1 MRLSAY
7 IIAVILPF
15 VYLTTCEAQYLDNF
29 DEHTWQQQDSI
40 ITTLFQG
47 RAYSVVGVMSQ
58 EAYDREKSRVEK
70 NDAALATFAV
80 WQGIRFIL
88 EENQEEAE
96 KYLDEALA
104 IYNSKPDLRNYKY
117 RDALLNKAELSLQ
130 NEDVGQAIHYLND
143 AVVFMTTASEPDK
156 DMYFSTIL
164 ETFELSLQTQDLE
177 NAEAMGRQALSVAQS
192 EYGSSSD
199 QYIQGLSNIG
209 RIYAARGD
217 LRRASNLLLQSYEL
231 SKQNLP
237 ESSIRRAYYGLA
249 AIDIQEQLGRTQ
261 SAENIYNEL
270 ISLFDRFTHLQED
283 NIYPTILGRYGKH
296 HEALGNLDEAYQY
309 LNRSNI
315 LLTLRTNSTDPIYI
329 QSQSDVGQILVKQA
343 KYTEATGYYEDA
355 IRQARLAYGENSWS
369 EGLLRDRLGA
379 LYTEMGR
386 HSAALEQR
394 NKTVEIFN
402 LAIGP
407 NNAQY
412 AMAVLNLGLAHA
424 AADQREKAEVHLIS
438 AYQKIKQLYGPNH
451 VRVFNVERYLS
462 DFYTGFDNGK
472 AATHYEAAAKFMV
485 FYYQNL
491 MPLLIDANRLEM
503 ESLFDLF
510 WFSYISFINANDLPE
525 ETLYHLQDILLQ
537 LKPAKHLPTIN
548 TMTALINRS
557 DEALMENFRRWQ
569 SLRNQIVEFEDETIA
584 GQKESD
590 FDMSQSL
597 EDIKDLSDALFP
609 AYSSSLSTLSEFSLA
624 TLTNQ
629 LSREEAAIDFFSILS
644 DDDQRQRTYFAL
656 ITKPGP
662 EVHLVSLQLN
672 QNVLGTNQLQSGTS
686 FYDQIWKPLESH
698 LSNVRKVYISKDGAL
713 HKVSLQSI
721 PLPSGE
727 MVGESIE
734 ILTRLNLGALK
745 SSSGALQDKYLLVG
759 HPTSSSSD
767 STSMSAISVPSH
779 MIESPETRKRKPI
792 MSRSA
797 SEQEIKVIGNKY
809 AKKKS
814 VTLLAGAEASRSTL
828 IEHIQKERPSLLHL
842 AVPLYFNYP
851 DLASDSTGLSILSK
865 NKQVSTGFALAGAG
879 NSWKADTLRSE
890 VDNGL
895 LSALEINTLD
905 LHNTRLL
912 IWTGAQSTFKEM
924 DGDALYSLQLALKRA
939 GVQSL
944 LMNFWD
950 ISEGGKDL
958 YMKELYKNLSKGL
971 TVHDAL
977 DKTKSKLRKKVDP
990 SVWSG
995 FVLLE

>member
-15 VYLTTCEAQYLDNF
+15 VYLTKGEAQYLDNF
-29 DEHTWQQQDSI
+29 DEYTWQQQDSI

-47 RAYSVVGVMSQ
+47 RAYTVVSVMSQ
-58 EAYDREKSRVEK
+58 EAYDREKSRAETDDEAV
-70 NDAALATFAV
+70 ATFAV

-88 EENQEEAE
+88 EDNHEEAE
-96 KYLDEALA
+96 KYLGEALD
-104 IYNSKPDLRNYKY
+104 IFNGKPDLRNDKY
-117 RDALLNKAELSLQ
+117 RDALLNMAELSLQ
-130 NEDVGQAIHYLND
+130 NEDVGQAIQYLED
-143 AVVFMTTASEPDK
+143 AVTFMSSSAEPDR
-156 DMYFSTIL
+156 DLYFSTIL

-177 NAEAMGRQALSVAQS
+177 TAEAMGRQALSVAQS
-192 EYGSSSD
+192 EFGSSSD

-237 ESSIRRAYYGLA
+237 ENSIRKAYYGLA
-249 AIDIQEQLGRTQ
+249 AIDIQEKLGRTQ
-261 SAENIYNEL
+261 SAENIYSEL

-283 NIYPTILGRYGKH
+283 NIYPSILSRYGKH
-296 HEALGNLDEAYQY
+296 HEALGNLDEAYKY

-329 QSQSDVGQILVKQA
+329 QSQSDVGQILVKQE
-343 KYTEATGYYEDA
+343 KYTEASGYYEDA
-355 IRQARLAYGENSWS
+355 IRQARLAYGENSWT
-369 EGLLRDRLGA
+369 EGLLRDRLGT
-379 LYTEMGR
+379 LYSEMGR
-386 HSAALEQR
+386 HDAALEQR
-394 NKTVEIFN
+394 SKTVEIFN

-424 AADQREKAEVHLIS
+424 AADQREKAEEHLLN
-438 AYQKIKQLYGPNH
+438 AYQKIKQLYGANH
-451 VRVFNVERYLS
+451 IRVFNVDRYLS

-472 AATHYEAAAKFMV
+472 AATHYQAAARYMIY
-485 FYYQNL
+485 YYQNL
-491 MPLLIDANRLEM
+491 MPLQMDVTRLEM
-503 ESLFDLF
+503 ESLFDRFLS
-510 WFSYISFINANDLPE
+510 SYVSFATSDNLPE
-525 ETLYHLQDILLQ
+525 EALHQLQDVLLQ

-557 DEALMENFRRWQ
+557 DKALMENFRQWQ

-597 EDIKDLSDALFP
+597 ANIKDLSDALFP
-609 AYSSSLSTLSEFSLA
+609 AYSSTQSNISDFSFA
-624 TLTNQ
+624 KLTRQ
-629 LSREEAAIDFFSILS
+629 LSRDEAAIDFFSILS
-644 DDDQRQRTYFAL
+644 EDDQRQRLYFAL
-656 ITKPGP
+656 VSKPGP
-662 EVHLVSLQLN
+662 EVHLVPLQLN

-698 LSNVRKVYISKDGAL
+698 LNNVRRVYVSKDGAL

-727 MVGESIE
+727 MVGESLE
-734 ILTRLNLGALK
+734 ILTRINLGALK
-745 SSSGALQDKYLLVG
+745 SSSGTLQDKYLLVG
-759 HPTSSSSD
+759 YPASNSSD
-767 STSMSAISVPSH
+767 SISTSAISVPPYL
-779 MIESPETRKRKPI
+779 IATPETRMRKPI
-792 MSRSA
+792 VSRSA

-814 VTLLAGAEASRSTL
+814 VTLLTGAEASRSVL
-828 IEHIQKERPSLLHL
+828 IEHIKKERPSLLHL

-851 DLASDSTGLSILSK
+851 DMASDSSGLSILSK
-865 NKQVSTGFALAGAG
+865 NKQVSTGFALAGAA

-895 LSALEINTLD
+895 LSALEISTLD
-905 LHNTRLL
+905 LRNTRLL

-924 DGDALYSLQLALKRA
+924 DGDALYSLQLSLKRS
-939 GVQSL
+939 GVRSI
-944 LMNFWD
+944 LMSFWD
-950 ISEGGKDL
+950 IPEDGKDL
-958 YMKELYKNLSKGL
+958 YMKELYKNLGKGL
-971 TVHDAL
+971 SVHDAL
-977 DKTKSKLRKKVDP
+977 NKTKSKLRKKTDP